1 MAVFRKPAGKRLR
14 VPNVEAMNKD
24 ELTKRLARESHR
36 SRAEAADSVDILVY
50 RLLKDLKRPPVA
62 QRKEQVKAPA
72 PPKVKP

>member
-1 MAVFRKPAGKRLR
+1 M
-14 VPNVEAMNKD
+14 PNVEAMNKD

-36 SRAEAADSVDILVY
+36 SRAEAADSVDTLVY

-62 QRKEQVKAPA
+62 LRKEPVKAPA